1 MLSRY
6 FDGVLV
12 SSGSHRTSLPR
23 FSLRLARVGILTMLV
38 AAMAGLSACSENAS
52 GKATAKGSVVAVP
65 VSVSDVVQKVVPLQL
80 RAIGNVQAYST
91 VSIKSQVEGT
101 LARVYFKEG
110 QDVKKGDP
118 IFLIDP
124 RSFEA
129 ALRQAEANLARDT
142 AQAANAKIDER
153 RFADLYK
160 EGGVSQQQY
169 DQARTS
175 ATALEA
181 TLQWDR
187 SAVENARLQ
196 LGYCSIHSPIDGRTG
211 NLLVHQGNLV
221 KANDADHLLVVI
233 NQVRPIY
240 VSFSVPEQEL
250 PAIRRY
256 MASGSLKVE
265 AITLGREGRQ
275 PQGDLTFVD
284 NAVDRTTGTVELK
297 ATFANADNALWPGQ
311 FVNVVLTLA
320 TEPNA
325 LVVPSEAI
333 QTGQQGPYV
342 FVVKPDLTVESRLI
356 VVHRTI
362 ERETVI
368 EKGLAPGER
377 VVTDGQVRLVPGAK
391 VEIKPSNPAP
401 TPNAG

>member
-1 MLSRY
+1 
-6 FDGVLV
+6 
-12 SSGSHRTSLPR
+12 
-23 FSLRLARVGILTMLV
+23 VGILMVLLSGM
-38 AAMAGLSACSENAS
+38 AALSACSDKAS
-52 GKATAKGSVVAVP
+52 GKATVTSAVP
-65 VSVSDVVQKVVPLQL
+65 VSVGEVVQKAVPLQL

-110 QDVKKGDP
+110 QDVKKGDL

-187 SAVENARLQ
+187 SAVENAKLQ
-196 LGYCSIHSPIDGRTG
+196 LGYASIRSPINGRTG
-211 NLLVHQGNLV
+211 NLLVHEGNLI
-221 KANDADHLLVVI
+221 KANDADHPLVVI

-256 MASGSLKVE
+256 MASGNLKVE

-275 PQGDLTFVD
+275 PLGDLTFVD

-297 ATFANADNALWPGQ
+297 ATFTNADNALWPGQ
-311 FVNVVLTLA
+311 FVNVVLTLT

-325 LVVPSEAI
+325 LVVPSQAI

-342 FVVKPDLTVESRLI
+342 FVVKPDLTVESRPI

-368 EKGLAPGER
+368 EKGLASGER

-391 VEIKPSNPAP
+391 VEIKPLNPAP

>member
-1 MLSRY
+1 MRSRY
-6 FDGVLV
+6 LYSDAMTLLDSACRSSWSRLSLGLVRMGTLMVLLAA
-12 SSGSHRTSLPR
+12 TAALP
-23 FSLRLARVGILTMLV
+23 
-38 AAMAGLSACSENAS
+38 ACSEKAS
-52 GKATAKGSVVAVP
+52 GKATVSNAVP
-65 VSVSDVVQKVVPLQL
+65 VSVGEVLQKAVPVQL

-110 QDVKKGDP
+110 HDVKKGDL
-118 IFLIDP
+118 IFLVDP

-129 ALRQAEANLARDT
+129 ALKQAEANLARGM
-142 AQAANAKIDER
+142 AQAANARIDER

-169 DQARTS
+169 DQARTN
-175 ATALEA
+175 AAALEA
-181 TLQWDR
+181 TVQADK
-187 SAVENARLQ
+187 SAVETAKLQ
-196 LGYCSIHSPIDGRTG
+196 LGYSSIRSPLNGRTG
-211 NLLVHQGNLV
+211 NLLVHEGNLV
-221 KANDADHLLVVI
+221 KANDADHPLVVI
-233 NQVRPIY
+233 NQVLPIY

-250 PAIRRY
+250 PEIRRY

-275 PQGDLTFVD
+275 PRGDLTFVD

-297 ATFANADNALWPGQ
+297 ATFANTDNALWPGQ
-311 FVNVVLTLA
+311 FVNVVLTLT

-325 LVVPSEAI
+325 LVVPSQAI

-342 FVVKPDLTVESRLI
+342 FVVRADLTVESRPI
-356 VVHRTI
+356 VVHRTL

-391 VEIKPSNPAP
+391 VEIKPSNPAQ

>member
-6 FDGVLV
+6 FEGVLV
-12 SSGSHRTSLPR
+12 SSSSHRTSPSR
-23 FSLRLARVGILTMLV
+23 FSLRLVRVGILTGLLS
-38 AAMAGLSACSENAS
+38 AMAALSACSDKAS
-52 GKATAKGSVVAVP
+52 GKAAVTNAVP
-65 VSVSDVVQKVVPLQL
+65 VSVGEAVQKAVPLQL

-124 RSFEA
+124 RSYEA

-142 AQAANAKIDER
+142 AQAANARIDER

-169 DQARTS
+169 DQARTN
-175 ATALEA
+175 ADALEA
-181 TLQWDR
+181 TVQADK
-187 SAVENARLQ
+187 SAVEHAKLQ
-196 LGYCSIHSPIDGRTG
+196 LGYASIRSPINGRTG
-211 NLLVHQGNLV
+211 NLLVHEGNLV
-221 KANDADHLLVVI
+221 KANDADHPLVVI

-250 PAIRRY
+250 PEIRRY
-256 MASGSLKVE
+256 MASGSLQVE
-265 AITLGREGRQ
+265 AITLGGEGRRL
-275 PQGDLTFVD
+275 QGDLTFVD

-297 ATFANADNALWPGQ
+297 AKFANVDNAIWPGQ
-311 FVNVVLTLA
+311 FVDVVLTLT
-320 TEPNA
+320 TESNA
-325 LVVPSEAI
+325 LVVPSQAI

-342 FVVKPDLTVESRLI
+342 FVVKPDLTVESRPV
-356 VVHRTI
+356 VVHRTL

-368 EKGLAPGER
+368 EKGLASGER

-391 VEIKPSNPAP
+391 VEIKPSDPAP
-401 TPNAG
+401 TQNAG

>member
-1 MLSRY
+1 MVPKRMNIVRSLSTRR
-6 FDGVLV
+6 
-12 SSGSHRTSLPR
+12 STSR
-23 FSLRLARVGILTMLV
+23 ICFSLTVLV
-38 AAMAGLSACSENAS
+38 AAIAGLSACSDKAS
-52 GKATAKGSVVAVP
+52 GKAATVTNAVP
-65 VSVSDVVQKVVPLQL
+65 VSVGEVIQKAVPLQL

-110 QDVKKGDP
+110 QDVKKGEL

-142 AQAANAKIDER
+142 AQAANARIDER
-153 RFADLYK
+153 RFADLYR

-169 DQARTS
+169 DQARTN

-181 TLQWDR
+181 TVQADR
-187 SAVENARLQ
+187 SAVETAKLH
-196 LGYCSIHSPIDGRTG
+196 LGYASIRSPINGRTG
-211 NLLVHQGNLV
+211 NLLVHEGNLI
-221 KANDADHLLVVI
+221 KANDADHPLVVI

-250 PAIRRY
+250 PEIRRY

-265 AITLGREGRQ
+265 AMTLGREGRQ

-297 ATFANADNALWPGQ
+297 ATFGNADNALWPGQ
-311 FVNVVLTLA
+311 FVNVVLTLT

-325 LVVPSEAI
+325 LVVPSQAI

-342 FVVKPDLTVESRLI
+342 FVVKPDLTVESRPI

-362 ERETVI
+362 GRETVI

-377 VVTDGQVRLVPGAK
+377 VVTDGQVHLVPAAK
-391 VEIKPSNPAP
+391 VDIKPSNPAP

>member
-1 MLSRY
+1 
-6 FDGVLV
+6 
-12 SSGSHRTSLPR
+12 
-23 FSLRLARVGILTMLV
+23 VGILMVLLSGM
-38 AAMAGLSACSENAS
+38 AALCACSDKAS
-52 GKATAKGSVVAVP
+52 GKAAVTSAVP
-65 VSVSDVVQKVVPLQL
+65 VSVGEVVQKAVPLQL

-110 QDVKKGDP
+110 QDVKKGDL

-129 ALRQAEANLARDT
+129 ALRQAEATLARDT
-142 AQAANAKIDER
+142 AQAANARLDER
-153 RFADLYK
+153 RFADLFK
-160 EGGVSQQQY
+160 EGGVSQQQH
-169 DQARTS
+169 DQARTN

-187 SAVENARLQ
+187 SAVENAKLQ
-196 LGYCSIHSPIDGRTG
+196 LGYASIRSPIDGRTG
-211 NLLVHQGNLV
+211 NLLVHQGNLI
-221 KANDADHLLVVI
+221 KANDADHPLVVI

-256 MASGSLKVE
+256 MASGNLKVE

-275 PQGDLTFVD
+275 PLGDLTFVD

-297 ATFANADNALWPGQ
+297 ATFTNADNALWPGQ
-311 FVNVVLTLA
+311 FVNVVLTLT

-325 LVVPSEAI
+325 VVVPSQAI

-342 FVVKPDLTVESRLI
+342 FVVKPDLTVESRPI

>member
-6 FDGVLV
+6 FEGVLV
-12 SSGSHRTSLPR
+12 SSSSHRTSPSR
-23 FSLRLARVGILTMLV
+23 FSLRLVRVGILTGLLS
-38 AAMAGLSACSENAS
+38 AMAALSACSDKAS
-52 GKATAKGSVVAVP
+52 GKAAVTNAVP
-65 VSVSDVVQKVVPLQL
+65 VSVGEAVQKAVPLQL

-124 RSFEA
+124 RSYEA

-142 AQAANAKIDER
+142 AQAANARIDER

-169 DQARTS
+169 DQARTN
-175 ATALEA
+175 ADALEA
-181 TLQWDR
+181 TVQADK
-187 SAVENARLQ
+187 SAVEHAKLQ
-196 LGYCSIHSPIDGRTG
+196 LGYASIRSPINGRTG
-211 NLLVHQGNLV
+211 NLLVHEGNLV
-221 KANDADHLLVVI
+221 KANDADHPLVVI

-250 PAIRRY
+250 PEIRRY
-256 MASGSLKVE
+256 MASGSLQVE
-265 AITLGREGRQ
+265 AITLGGEGRRL
-275 PQGDLTFVD
+275 QGDLTFVD

-297 ATFANADNALWPGQ
+297 AKFANVDNAIWPGQ
-311 FVNVVLTLA
+311 FVDVVLTLT
-320 TEPNA
+320 TESNA
-325 LVVPSEAI
+325 LVVPSQAI

-342 FVVKPDLTVESRLI
+342 FVVKSDLTVESRPV
-356 VVHRTI
+356 VVHRTL

-368 EKGLAPGER
+368 EKGLASGER

-391 VEIKPSNPAP
+391 VEIKPSDPAP
-401 TPNAG
+401 TQNAG

>member
-1 MLSRY
+1 M
-6 FDGVLV
+6 
-12 SSGSHRTSLPR
+12 SSSSHRTSPSR
-23 FSLRLARVGILTMLV
+23 FSLRLVRVGILTGLLS
-38 AAMAGLSACSENAS
+38 AMAALSACSDKAS
-52 GKATAKGSVVAVP
+52 GKAAVTNAVP
-65 VSVSDVVQKVVPLQL
+65 VSVGEAVQKAVPLQL

-124 RSFEA
+124 RSYEA

-142 AQAANAKIDER
+142 AQAANARIDER

-169 DQARTS
+169 DQARTN
-175 ATALEA
+175 ADALEA
-181 TLQWDR
+181 TVQADK
-187 SAVENARLQ
+187 SAVEHAKLQ
-196 LGYCSIHSPIDGRTG
+196 LGYASIRSPINGRTG
-211 NLLVHQGNLV
+211 NLLVHEGNLV
-221 KANDADHLLVVI
+221 KANDADHPLVVI

-250 PAIRRY
+250 PEIRRY
-256 MASGSLKVE
+256 MASGSLQVE
-265 AITLGREGRQ
+265 AITLGGEGRRL
-275 PQGDLTFVD
+275 QGDLTFVD

-297 ATFANADNALWPGQ
+297 AKFANMDNAIWPGQ
-311 FVNVVLTLA
+311 FVDVVLTLT
-320 TEPNA
+320 TESNA
-325 LVVPSEAI
+325 LVVPSQAI

-342 FVVKPDLTVESRLI
+342 FVVKSDLTVESRPV
-356 VVHRTI
+356 VVHRTL

-368 EKGLAPGER
+368 EKGLASGER

-391 VEIKPSNPAP
+391 VEIKPSDPAP
-401 TPNAG
+401 TQNAG

>member
-1 MLSRY
+1 MAL
-6 FDGVLV
+6 
-12 SSGSHRTSLPR
+12 
-23 FSLRLARVGILTMLV
+23 LTAIV
-38 AAMAGLSACSENAS
+38 TLSACSDRAS
-52 GKATAKGSVVAVP
+52 GKATVTNAVP
-65 VSVSDVVQKVVPLQL
+65 VSVGEVVQKAVPLQL

-124 RSFEA
+124 RSYEA

-142 AQAANAKIDER
+142 AQAANARIDER

-169 DQARTS
+169 DQARTN
-175 ATALEA
+175 ARALEA
-181 TLQWDR
+181 TVQADK
-187 SAVENARLQ
+187 SAVEHAKLQ
-196 LGYCSIHSPIDGRTG
+196 LGYASIRSPINGRTG
-211 NLLVHQGNLV
+211 NLLVHEGNLV
-221 KANDADHLLVVI
+221 KANDADHPMVVI

-250 PAIRRY
+250 PEIRRY
-256 MASGSLKVE
+256 MASGSLQVE
-265 AITLGREGRQ
+265 AITLGGEGRRL
-275 PQGDLTFVD
+275 QGDLTFVD

-297 ATFANADNALWPGQ
+297 ATFANVDNAIWPGQ
-311 FVNVVLTLA
+311 FVDVVLTLT

-325 LVVPSEAI
+325 LVVPSQAI

-342 FVVKPDLTVESRLI
+342 FVVKPDLTVESRPI
-356 VVHRTI
+356 VVHRTL
-362 ERETVI
+362 ERETVV
-368 EKGLAPGER
+368 EKGLASGER

-391 VEIKPSNPAP
+391 VEFKPSDPAP
-401 TPNAG
+401 TQNAG